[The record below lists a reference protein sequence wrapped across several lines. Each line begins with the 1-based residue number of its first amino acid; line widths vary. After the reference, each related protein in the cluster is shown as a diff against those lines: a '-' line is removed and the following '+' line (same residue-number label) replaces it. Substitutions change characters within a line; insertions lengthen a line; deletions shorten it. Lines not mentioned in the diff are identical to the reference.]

1 MVAMPDLCLVTA
13 TVPTMGVAPL
23 YVQVLGLGLLWTTLH
38 CSGMCG
44 PLIAGLGFGRRIHP
58 SAPPSSGA
66 LSRPATWGHAA
77 LDLGLYQ
84 SGRALMYAA
93 MGATVGFFGG
103 WLRAPLLAIAPWVTL
118 ALGTIFLVVALRDFW
133 PRRRRRSA
141 PTPSRLA
148 QAAGALSRALVQHPH
163 RRALVLGM
171 LLAFL
176 PCTLAFWVLSLAAA
190 SGSALH
196 GALIM
201 VMLVVITVPV
211 LLAAAWTP
219 LLIGRVR
226 RVAAPWTARV
236 PLALSAGWMFC
247 IGLAGLEVIPH
258 LHLQWGDY
266 MVMVW

>member
-1 MVAMPDLCLVTA
+1 MPEVCLVTA

-23 YVQVLGLGLLWTTLH
+23 YMQVLGLGLLWTTLH

-44 PLIAGLGFGRRIHP
+44 PLIAGLGFGRRGNSRSAP
-58 SAPPSSGA
+58 SAPSAP
-66 LSRPATWGHAA
+66 LRPPTWGSAA

-84 SGRALMYAA
+84 IGRALMYAV

-103 WLRAPLLAIAPWVTL
+103 WLRTPLLAIAPWVTL
-118 ALGTIFLVVALRDFW
+118 ALGTIFLAVALRDFW
-133 PRRRRRSA
+133 PRRRRSA

-148 QAAGALSRALVQHPH
+148 QTAGALSRELAQHPH
-163 RRALVLGM
+163 RRAFVLGM

-176 PCTLAFWVLSLAAA
+176 PCTLAFWVLSLAAV

-201 VMLVVITVPV
+201 VTLVVITVPV

-219 LLIGRVR
+219 LIIGRVR
-226 RVAAPWTARV
+226 RVAAPWAARV

-258 LHLQWGDY
+258 LHVQFGDH
-266 MVMVW
+266 MVMLW